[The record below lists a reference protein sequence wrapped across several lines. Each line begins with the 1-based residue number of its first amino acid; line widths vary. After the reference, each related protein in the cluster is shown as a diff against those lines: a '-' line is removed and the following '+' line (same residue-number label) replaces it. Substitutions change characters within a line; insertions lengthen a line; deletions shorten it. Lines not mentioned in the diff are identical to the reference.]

1 MKIGIEATNIRSG
14 GGLTH
19 LVELLKAAEPG
30 EQGIKAVKVWG
41 DSKTIERLPDRTW
54 LQKIVVANVD
64 KSYARRVLTQAL
76 GSSSEHEAG
85 CDLMFVPGG
94 LYRGRFS
101 PMVTMF
107 RNLLPFEPAER
118 ARFGLSFTHLR
129 YLLLKWAQEKTFRR
143 ADGLIYLNEY
153 CKARIDRAVPNLVAK
168 QTIIPHGR
176 AVIFDASPRRARRI
190 EECTPTEPFKILY
203 VSIINHYKH
212 QGNVVRAVG
221 KLRAA
226 GLPVQLELVGSAYP
240 KALTELRAI
249 MRQVDPGEKF
259 ITYKSFVPYEQL
271 PRVYQSADLFVFA
284 SSCETFGQI
293 LLEAMASG
301 LPVACS
307 NRSGLPDLL
316 KDGGAYFDPE
326 APQEIEHQLKILI
339 NDAPLREKLAA
350 NAYHNS
356 KTYSWEKCARET
368 FGFLSACGQA
378 ARGRNEDK

>member
-1 MKIGIEATNIRSG
+1 M
-14 GGLTH
+14 
-19 LVELLKAAEPG
+19 AADPG
-30 EQGIKAVKVWG
+30 EQGITGVKVWG
-41 DSKTIERLPDRTW
+41 DTKTIERLPDRGW
-54 LQKIVVANVD
+54 LQKIVVANVEN
-64 KSYARRVLTQAL
+64 SYARRVMAQAL
-76 GSSSEHEAG
+76 GSSSEHEVG

-94 LYRGRFS
+94 LYRGKFA

-107 RNLLPFEPAER
+107 RNLLPFEPRER

-153 CKARIDRAVPNLVAK
+153 CKAQIDKAVPNLAAR
-168 QTIIPHGR
+168 QAIIPHGR
-176 AVIFDASPRRARRI
+176 AVIFDASPRRPRRI
-190 EECTPTEPFKILY
+190 EDCTAAEPFRILY

-221 KLRAA
+221 MLRAA
-226 GLPVQLELVGSAYP
+226 GLPIQLDLVGSAYP
-240 KALTELRAI
+240 KALRELREV
-249 MRQVDPGEKF
+249 MDQVDPGGNF
-259 ITYKSFVPYEQL
+259 ISYKSFVPYEQL
-271 PRVYQSADLFVFA
+271 PKVYQSADLFVFA

-316 KDGGAYFDPE
+316 REGGVYFDPE
-326 APQEIEHQLKILI
+326 SPQEIEHQLKILI

-350 NAYHNS
+350 KAYENS
-356 KTYSWEKCARET
+356 KVYSWEKCARET
-368 FGFLSACGQA
+368 FGFLSACGRMQK
-378 ARGRNEDK
+378 RGMNE